1 MSAFGRGRLL
11 GGMSAVALAFAA
23 SLAFADPQLPPG
35 LTASDVGAAAPILA
49 PFAPELTSGSSGR
62 VSSPLVG
69 ADQGGGSR
77 RPSQQG
83 SSDDACDNGPR
94 DPSPIGRSEERP
106 SIGRA
111 MPAPTRGGGC
121 ANAIGSVEKPQL
133 LSLEAPLN
141 FGDVG
146 QTTPL
151 LALFDTVAIQS
162 RRTGPS
168 SLDRFAFVRDDGRGL
183 AESSQGPGP
192 APPDTPPPVVYDPTV
207 GPSLS
212 PVQTALQAALSR
224 LVARDDHRN
233 PLGSG
238 DWRAARGAIA
248 TFYAKRAYTPMWVS
262 ETGLTEAGR
271 AALTQLKRAS
281 DDGLNL
287 SAFTLPHDLGSGLD
301 PDTIAEAETIVASAV
316 VAYAA
321 QASGSRVPPS
331 HVSGLIFA
339 TPSIA
344 DPGVALAETAA
355 ARDPA
360 RRLADFNPPQ
370 KGYRALRDELKRLDT
385 PGVAERQFRVLS
397 ADLDPDSLLDLQEER
412 PSQRTKRAL
421 NAPIHRAS
429 VSATSAGANARQRA
443 TILANMEMWRWEP
456 RDMGERRIEVNLAD
470 FSVAVL
476 EGDRVIHQA
485 RVVVGKP
492 ETPTPIFSDV
502 MRYVLINPS
511 WQVPDSIIKKEMA
524 SKLGALSRRSYEV
537 KTVGGR
543 LTVRQLP
550 GDDNALGRFAFMFPN
565 DHAIYLHD
573 TPSKDLFDEETRA
586 FSHGCIRVK
595 DPQTLAV
602 LVLGGESTGW
612 TDERIEAAIGG
623 KERTVFLARP
633 LPIHIEYFTDF
644 VDEFGGLKERPD
656 VYGLIRKVEVILART
671 SQD

>member
-1 MSAFGRGRLL
+1 MANMSTQPRPEERSLRRSVSKDVPASASGAANESFPSTCSGAPFETPCFRAAPQNEVCGWTASAFGRGTVRTLL
-11 GGMSAVALAFAA
+11 LSGLSVVAIACAA
-23 SLAFADPQLPPG
+23 SFAFADLLPYLSPEAPPRFGELADANPLVAVFTAARGARDPALEIG
-35 LTASDVGAAAPILA
+35 LLAEPKFDLASGTDGTAREGALA
-49 PFAPELTSGSSGR
+49 PFAAEPE
-62 VSSPLVG
+62 
-69 ADQGGGSR
+69 
-77 RPSQQG
+77 
-83 SSDDACDNGPR
+83 
-94 DPSPIGRSEERP
+94 
-106 SIGRA
+106 
-111 MPAPTRGGGC
+111 
-121 ANAIGSVEKPQL
+121 
-133 LSLEAPLN
+133 
-141 FGDVG
+141 
-146 QTTPL
+146 
-151 LALFDTVAIQS
+151 
-162 RRTGPS
+162 
-168 SLDRFAFVRDDGRGL
+168 
-183 AESSQGPGP
+183 QGPA
-192 APPDTPPPVVYDPTV
+192 APDNPPPVAYDPTV

-212 PVQTALQAALSR
+212 PMQSALQAALWR
-224 LVARDDHRN
+224 LVARDDRRN

-238 DWRAARGAIA
+238 DWRAARAAIA
-248 TFYAKRAYTPMWVS
+248 AFYAKRAFTPMWVS

-271 AALTQLKRAS
+271 AALGQLKRAS

-287 SAFTLPHDLGSGLD
+287 SAFALPRDLGSGLD
-301 PDTIAEAETIVASAV
+301 PDAIAQAETTIASAIMT
-316 VAYAA
+316 YAA

-339 TPSIA
+339 TPSVVA
-344 DPGVALAETAA
+344 PGVALAETAA
-355 ARDPA
+355 ATDPA

-370 KGYRALRDELKRLDT
+370 KGYRALRDELKRLEN
-385 PGVAERQFRVLS
+385 PGVAERRFRVLS
-397 ADLDPDSLLDLQEER
+397 ADLDPDPLPDLQEEGA
-412 PSQRTKRAL
+412 SQRTKRAL
-421 NAPIHRAS
+421 NAHIHTAS
-429 VSATSAGANARQRA
+429 VSATSAVANARQRA
-443 TILANMEMWRWEP
+443 AILANMEMWRWEP

-524 SKLGALSRRSYEV
+524 SKLGALGRRGYEV
-537 KTVGGR
+537 KTIGGR

-573 TPSKDLFDEETRA
+573 TPSKDLFDEEMRA
-586 FSHGCIRVK
+586 FSHGCIRVE
-595 DPQTLAV
+595 DPQSLAV

-644 VDEFGGLKERPD
+644 VDEFGDLKERPD

>member
-1 MSAFGRGRLL
+1 MQTKRRVSEQGMSAFGRGRVRTVLL
-11 GGMSAVALAFAA
+11 SGLSAVTIACAARFAVADPLPHLSPEAPPSFGDPVGASPLVAVFSAARTAQDPALAFGLSAEPGFGLA
-23 SLAFADPQLPPG
+23 SGIGSAPSEGAFAPF
-35 LTASDVGAAAPILA
+35 AAAPAQTAAA
-49 PFAPELTSGSSGR
+49 P
-62 VSSPLVG
+62 
-69 ADQGGGSR
+69 
-77 RPSQQG
+77 
-83 SSDDACDNGPR
+83 DNLQP
-94 DPSPIGRSEERP
+94 
-106 SIGRA
+106 
-111 MPAPTRGGGC
+111 
-121 ANAIGSVEKPQL
+121 VE
-133 LSLEAPLN
+133 
-141 FGDVG
+141 
-146 QTTPL
+146 
-151 LALFDTVAIQS
+151 
-162 RRTGPS
+162 
-168 SLDRFAFVRDDGRGL
+168 
-183 AESSQGPGP
+183 
-192 APPDTPPPVVYDPTV
+192 YDPTV

-212 PVQTALQAALSR
+212 PMQSALQAALWR
-224 LVARDDHRN
+224 LVARDDRRN

-238 DWRAARGAIA
+238 DWRAVRAAIA
-248 TFYAKRAYTPMWVS
+248 AFYAKRAYTPIWVG
-262 ETGLTEAGR
+262 ETGLTDVGR
-271 AALTQLKRAS
+271 PVLGRLKRAS

-287 SAFTLPHDLGSGLD
+287 SAFALPHDLGSGLD
-301 PDTIAEAETIVASAV
+301 PDVIAEAETTMASAV
-316 VAYAA
+316 VAYAE

-339 TPSIA
+339 TPSIVP
-344 DPGVALAETAA
+344 PGIALAETAG

-370 KGYRALRDELKRLDT
+370 KGYRGLRDELKRLEN
-385 PGVAERQFRVLS
+385 PGVAERRFRVLS
-397 ADLDPDSLLDLQEER
+397 ADLDPDPLLDLREEGA
-412 PSQRTKRAL
+412 SQRTKRAL
-421 NAPIHRAS
+421 NAHIHTAS
-429 VSATSAGANARQRA
+429 AGATFAAGANARQRA
-443 TILANMEMWRWEP
+443 AILANMEMWRWEP

-492 ETPTPIFSDV
+492 ETPTPIFSDA

-524 SKLGALSRRSYEV
+524 SKLGALSRRGYEV

-586 FSHGCIRVK
+586 FSHGCIRVE
-595 DPQTLAV
+595 DPQSLAV

-644 VDEFGGLKERPD
+644 VDEFGDLKERPD
-656 VYGLIRKVEVILART
+656 VYGLIRKVEVILARN

>member
-11 GGMSAVALAFAA
+11 GGMNALALMFAA
-23 SLAFADPQLPPG
+23 SLAFAGTELAPG
-35 LTASDVGAAAPILA
+35 VPILSPEA
-49 PFAPELTSGSSGR
+49 P
-62 VSSPLVG
+62 VSFGDLAGASPLLTMFTG
-69 ADQGGGSR
+69 A
-77 RPSQQG
+77 
-83 SSDDACDNGPR
+83 
-94 DPSPIGRSEERP
+94 
-106 SIGRA
+106 
-111 MPAPTRGGGC
+111 PATR
-121 ANAIGSVEKPQL
+121 
-133 LSLEAPLN
+133 
-141 FGDVG
+141 
-146 QTTPL
+146 
-151 LALFDTVAIQS
+151 
-162 RRTGPS
+162 
-168 SLDRFAFVRDDGRGL
+168 
-183 AESSQGPGP
+183 GPGP
-192 APPDTPPPVVYDPTV
+192 DIALFAEPNLDLARAIAPEQASAAFVWNRHREDPRVLARGDAAIQESPGALHSPGLLRFARNDDRGSTETPKAQEPAAPDNLQPVVYDPSV

-212 PVQTALQAALSR
+212 PLQSALQAALWR
-224 LVARDDHRN
+224 LVARDDRRN

-248 TFYAKRAYTPMWVS
+248 AFYAGRAYAPVWVGQS
-262 ETGLTEAGR
+262 GLTDVGR
-271 AALTQLKRAS
+271 AALAQLERAR

-287 SAFTLPHDLGSGLD
+287 SAFVLPRDLGSGLD
-301 PDTIAEAETIVASAV
+301 PDAIAEAETTIASAV
-316 VAYAA
+316 VVYAE

-339 TPSIA
+339 TPSVA
-344 DPGVALAETAA
+344 DPGVAIAETAA
-355 ARDPA
+355 ATDPA
-360 RRLADFNPPQ
+360 ERLAHFNPPQ
-370 KGYRALRDELKRLDT
+370 KGYRALRDELKRLDA
-385 PGVAERQFRVLS
+385 PGVAERRQRALS
-397 ADLDPDSLLDLQEER
+397 AELDPDPLLDPQTEAAPR
-412 PSQRTKRAL
+412 RIKRAL
-421 NAPIHRAS
+421 NANIYPAS
-429 VSATSAGANARQRA
+429 VSAASAGANARERA
-443 TILANMEMWRWEP
+443 AILANMEMWRWEP

-485 RVVVGKP
+485 RVIVGKP
-492 ETPTPIFSDV
+492 DTPTPIFSDV

-511 WQVPDSIIKKEMA
+511 WQVPDSIIKKEMV
-524 SKLGALSRRSYEV
+524 SKLGALSRRGYEV

-586 FSHGCIRVK
+586 FSHGCIRVE
-595 DPQTLAV
+595 DPQSLAE

-644 VDEFGGLKERPD
+644 VDELGDLKERPD
-656 VYGLIRKVEVILART
+656 VYGLIRKVEVILARA